1 MDKFDA
7 QLVLYKG
14 MFTGETVNKM
24 QKKLDTVENNIKAL
38 KQIEMINPLHI
49 LEMEKCNTLL
59 SQFKELIQSVSAENI
74 CEECPFHSKNH
85 KTIRIDD
92 HCTDCGCLLEEKWLA
107 YLASVLKILQ
117 VLM

>member
-1 MDKFDA
+1 M
-7 QLVLYKG
+7 
-14 MFTGETVNKM
+14 KM

-92 HCTDCGCLLEEKWLA
+92 HCTDCGCPIRGKVACLSCKCPKDFVGIDVKEINETDER
-107 YLASVLKILQ
+107 
-117 VLM
+117 